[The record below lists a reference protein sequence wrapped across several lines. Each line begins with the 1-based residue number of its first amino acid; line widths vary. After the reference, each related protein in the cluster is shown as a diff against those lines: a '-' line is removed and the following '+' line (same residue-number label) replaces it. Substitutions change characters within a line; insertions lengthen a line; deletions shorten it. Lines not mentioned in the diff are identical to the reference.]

1 MQPLKLWNDFIK
13 QIRNFFYEKGYLE
26 VSTPILLDFPNLDPN
41 VEPIEVYVKER
52 GETKRKW
59 LRTSPEYSMK
69 KLLAKYKSDIFQL
82 GKVFRNDESGRLHRL
97 EFHMLEWYA
106 VGCDYRY
113 LIEEIK
119 QLLNRLFGFTEFE
132 VLTVEEAFRRHFGES
147 IPKGEKELK
156 NFLRKHDINY
166 EENEDWETLFY
177 RAFIEVEQKLGWHK
191 PTFLIDFPKELSAL
205 AKVRNNYAERL
216 ELFIKGIE
224 LANGWTEETNP
235 EEVRKRLER
244 EAEKRNLPLDEEFI
258 KIHEELP
265 ECAGCSIG
273 VDRLFMLYV
282 GANSLD
288 ELTFLRV

>member
-1 MQPLKLWNDFIK
+1 MLYLWNTFLK

-41 VEPIEVYVKER
+41 VEPIEVYVKEK
-52 GETKRKW
+52 GEKKKKW

-69 KLLAKYKSDIFQL
+69 KLLAKYKTDIFQL
-82 GKVFRNDESGRLHRL
+82 GKVFRNDEYGRLHRT

-132 VLTVEEAFRRHFGES
+132 VISVEEAFKRHFGES
-147 IPKGEKELK
+147 LPKEQEELK
-156 NFLRKHDINY
+156 DFLKRYNINY
-166 EENEDWETLFY
+166 EKNEDWETLFY
-177 RAFIEVEQKLGWHK
+177 RAFIEVERKLGWEK

-205 AKVRNNYAERL
+205 AKIRNNYAERL

-235 EEVRKRLER
+235 EEVRRRLEK
-244 EAEKRNLPLDEEFI
+244 EAQKRNLPVDEEFI
-258 KIHEELP
+258 EIHKELP

-273 VDRLFMLYV
+273 IDRLFMLYV

-288 ELTFLRV
+288 ELPF

>member
-1 MQPLKLWNDFIK
+1 MQLLKLWNDFIK
-13 QIRNFFYEKGYLE
+13 QIRNFFYEKGYIE

-41 VEPIEVYVKER
+41 VEPIEVYVKEK
-52 GETKRKW
+52 GEKKKKW

-69 KLLAKYKSDIFQL
+69 KLLAKYKTDIFQL
-82 GKVFRNDESGRLHRL
+82 GKVFRNDEYGRLHRT

-132 VLTVEEAFRRHFGES
+132 VLSVEEAFKRHFGES
-147 IPKGEKELK
+147 LPKEQEELK
-156 NFLRKHDINY
+156 DFLKRYNINY

-177 RAFIEVEQKLGWHK
+177 RAFIEVERKLGWEK

-205 AKVRNNYAERL
+205 AKIRNNYAERL

-235 EEVRKRLER
+235 EEVRRRLEK
-244 EAEKRNLPLDEEFI
+244 EAQKRNLPVDEEFI
-258 KIHEELP
+258 EIHKELP

-273 VDRLFMLYV
+273 IDRLFMLYV

-288 ELTFLRV
+288 ELPF